1 MNHTPQLTLL
11 LEDGTAL
18 TGESFG
24 ADTETAGEVVFNT
37 GMVGYPESFTDP
49 SYTGQILVLTY
60 PLIGN
65 YGVPSSHAAQRRG
78 SPKPVALAEGLPLS
92 STSLNLSL
100 PQSKNPSIPLHF
112 ESDRIR
118 ISGAVVS
125 DYSKNFNHWQ
135 AKQSLGDWLTSQ
147 NIPAITSIDTRTL
160 TQKIRTKGAMLGV
173 LTKHPEQFF
182 DSRGKIILEKF
193 YDPNKENLVA
203 KVSIK
208 KPITYHAD
216 QTRSEAKCPI
226 LNFLSSPHPLLKNPV
241 TRPKH
246 IILVDCGMKLN
257 ILRSFLKRGINVTR
271 VPWNYNPWK
280 NPIMKGGKALA
291 MRSCPDGIF
300 FSNGPGDPARL
311 PEIVETMKEAFRRK
325 IPTFGICLGL
335 QIMGL
340 AAGGTTF
347 KLKFGHRSQN
357 QPCIDLETGRCYITS
372 QNHGYA
378 VDAKSLKGDWKVWLQ
393 NANDGTVEGIK
404 HKTLPFSS
412 VQFHPESTPGPTDTI
427 GLFDQF
433 ISQL

>member
-1 MNHTPQLTLL
+1 
-11 LEDGTAL
+11 
-18 TGESFG
+18 
-24 ADTETAGEVVFNT
+24 
-37 GMVGYPESFTDP
+37 VGYPESFTDP

-65 YGVPSSHAAQRRG
+65 YGVPG
-78 SPKPVALAEGLPLS
+78 S
-92 STSLNLSL
+92 
-100 PQSKNPSIPLHF
+100 SKNAHKLEKHF

-118 ISGAVVS
+118 ISGAVVAN
-125 DYSKNFNHWQ
+125 YSENFNHWE

-147 NIPAITSIDTRTL
+147 NIPAITDIDTRTL
-160 TQKIRTKGAMLGV
+160 TQKIRSKGAMLGV

-182 DSRGKIILEKF
+182 DTRGKIILEKF

-203 KVSIK
+203 TVSVK
-208 KPITYHAD
+208 RPITYRTHTA
-216 QTRSEAKCPI
+216 QRSALFPS
-226 LNFLSSPHPLLKNPV
+226 SSPHFPQPKH
-241 TRPKH
+241 PKH

-257 ILRSFLKRGINVTR
+257 ILRSFLERDISVTR
-271 VPWNYNPWK
+271 VPWNYNPWEK
-280 NPIMKGGKALA
+280 DPKAKF
-291 MRSCPDGIF
+291 DGIF

-325 IPTFGICLGL
+325 IPTFGICLGS
-335 QIMGL
+335 QIMGI

-357 QPCIDLETGRCYITS
+357 QPCIDLETKRCYITS

-378 VDAKSLKGDWKVWLQ
+378 VDPKSMNKDWKVWLQ
-393 NANDGTVEGIK
+393 NANDQTVEGIK

-433 ISQL
+433 IAQL